1 MKLSLD
7 SEFQVGSEGKM
18 LLLAAASFF
27 LLFHIPGLFLIFLVS
42 FFKFLTFRVAP
53 QAAPSMDTRIWWT
66 CGCILN
72 FIGN

>member
-18 LLLAAASFF
+18 LLLEEPFF

-42 FFKFLTFRVAP
+42 LFKFLTFRVAP
-53 QAAPSMDTRIWWT
+53 QAALSMDTRIWWT